1 MPNRSRSIEIE
12 TTSKSYLNQ
21 LAAELVA
28 ESTGKALPRSA
39 AVQQVR
45 AQGVGVSGGR
55 KGGPARAAIMT
66 PEQRS
71 ATASK
76 AARTKWAKF
85 RAKKKT

>member
-1 MPNRSRSIEIE
+1 M
-12 TTSKSYLNQ
+12 TSQQQRVWK
-21 LAAELVA
+21 ELCLKAVM
-28 ESTGKALPRSA
+28 ELDPKKQTGKPLPRSA